1 MTGDRQTLVVRS
13 VRALKARIRA
23 GVSVV
28 VR

>member
-1 MTGDRQTLVVRS
+1 MTGDRQALFVRS
-13 VRALKARIRA
+13 VKALKARIRA

>member
-1 MTGDRQTLVVRS
+1 MTGDRQALFVRS
-13 VRALKARIRA
+13 VKVLKARIRA